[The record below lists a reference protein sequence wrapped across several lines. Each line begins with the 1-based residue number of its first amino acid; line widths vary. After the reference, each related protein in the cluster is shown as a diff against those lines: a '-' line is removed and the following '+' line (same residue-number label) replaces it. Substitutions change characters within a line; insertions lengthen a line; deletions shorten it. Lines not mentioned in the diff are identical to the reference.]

1 MRSCK
6 MPGGDVTAVLLTTFL
21 ERPETLDRAPAAVM
35 GFASGTRFMVAI
47 YYFLIEKQM
56 LKHTLQY

>member
-1 MRSCK
+1 
-6 MPGGDVTAVLLTTFL
+6 MPGRDVTAVLLTTFL